1 MTADLNPAAECT
13 VTIHLEA
20 NMPCEAIVAAF
31 SKSDGTL
38 ANGWLPAIVRLEQR
52 EEQTAPTTHEP
63 WACVQTGDPFEVF
76 VVFLPRGAPL
86 AGKALGLLAK
96 LREGKA
102 DAATQKLQARQLREE
117 LRRWPQTTRRLR
129 HTR

>member
-1 MTADLNPAAECT
+1 
-13 VTIHLEA
+13 
-20 NMPCEAIVAAF
+20 MPCEAIVAAF